1 MNFNSHSELEGK
13 HAFLSPSKYHWIN
26 YDDSRLE
33 ARFLSAMAS
42 QKGTE
47 LHNFAQQAIDLGIRL
62 PKEQATLNMY
72 VNDGIGFKMST
83 EVHLFYSP
91 NCFGQAD
98 TISFRD
104 NVLRIH
110 DLKTGI
116 TQSSFDQLKVY
127 AALFCL
133 EYGRFPGDMQIL
145 LRIYQNNE
153 IRENEPYFD
162 EIEDIMDKIVYFD
175 DMIEEIRERGEY

>member
-1 MNFNSHSELEGK
+1 MNFNSHLELVGK

-26 YDDSRLE
+26 YDDNRLE

-47 LHNFAQQAIDLGIRL
+47 LHNFAQQAIDLGINL
-62 PKEQATLNMY
+62 PKRKTTLNMY
-72 VNDGIGFKMST
+72 VNDGIGYKMST

-98 TISFRD
+98 TICFRD
-104 NVLRIH
+104 DLLRIH
-110 DLKTGI
+110 DLKTGV

-133 EYGRFPGDMQIL
+133 EYGRPPDSMDMC

-153 IRENEPYFD
+153 IRENIPYSD
-162 EIEDIMDKIVYFD
+162 EIETIMDKIVYFD
-175 DMIEEIRERGEY
+175 DMIETIRERGEY